1 MITGTS
7 TATEPGTH
15 DRQVISDRLGALGI
29 AEWNKRRR
37 AGERWS
43 LSRSWSMKTTY
54 HRSLKNCEQALRGE
68 KETRN

>member
-1 MITGTS
+1 METR
-7 TATEPGTH
+7 TEPGTH
-15 DRQVISDRLGALGI
+15 DRQVVSDGLGALGI

-43 LSRSWSMKTTY
+43 LTARGSGFKMKTTY
-54 HRSLKNCEQALRGE
+54 HRSRKNCEQALRGE